1 MPSRRRA
8 LAAAGPI
15 NEGESQ
21 PLRRIVGAVEQSG
34 SRMLALLI
42 GALVAALAAL
52 AFILFRAWRLQAKV
66 AALESEVEDLSDR
79 HWEMKEAAERTRSLL
94 DAQGDVIVRRD
105 ADGLVTYANGA
116 FCALAGAPRERILGR
131 LYELRVIEQREPMVL
146 ADGTRVYDQKVASGN
161 GARWISWREATV
173 RDSTDERPGTQSV
186 GRDVTE
192 RAAAEHAITQA
203 RDHAEAAS
211 GAKSR
216 FLAVVSHEIRTP
228 LNGIL
233 GMSDLLLD
241 TALTAEQAT
250 YVNAVKTSG
259 QTLLSLIED
268 VLDFSKIEAGK
279 LELEAK
285 PFALAVLVEET
296 VELLAPRAQAK
307 GLEIASFVDDAL
319 PAQVVGDPTRLRQVL
334 LNLAGNA
341 IKFTESGGLT
351 IVVEPAVAAGE
362 VSFLVQDTGV
372 GIAREAQERIF
383 GEFEQADAG
392 ATRRFGGTGLG
403 LAICKR
409 IVERMHG
416 RIGVESRL
424 GLGSSFHF
432 TVPLPAAAGAAGAPA
447 SPDLRNASIL
457 IVSPSIA
464 APMIAERLARWG
476 ARTSTVHAGTDA
488 LALLPERQWDV
499 LIADY
504 GLGDEAIAAL
514 ASATRHIGA
523 RRIVLI
529 TPAERG
535 KLAALRDQGFNA
547 YLVKP
552 VRAASL
558 AALLDPAQARPE
570 LTSAS
575 SSAQDTAGLPAP
587 QERPAGLAI
596 LVAEDNEIN
605 ALLTRSLLER
615 LGHRATL
622 VGDGVAAYQ
631 AWLKAHAAGA
641 PFDLILM
648 DVQMPDGDG
657 IEATTRIRAAEI
669 SAAWAR
675 TQIVGLSA
683 NAFAEDREACLDAGM
698 DGFLVKPLDRG
709 ALDAILADRRR
720 SSLAA

>member
-1 MPSRRRA
+1 
-8 LAAAGPI
+8 
-15 NEGESQ
+15 
-21 PLRRIVGAVEQSG
+21 
-34 SRMLALLI
+34 MLALMI
-42 GALVAALAAL
+42 GALVAALTAL
-52 AFILFRAWRLQAKV
+52 AFTLFRAWRLQAKV
-66 AALESEVEDLSDR
+66 HALESEVEDLSDR
-79 HWEMKEAAERTRSLL
+79 HWEMKEATERTRSLL

-105 ADGLVTYANGA
+105 SDGLITYANEA
-116 FCALAGAPRERILGR
+116 FCTLAGAPREHILGR
-131 LYELRVIEQREPMVL
+131 LVELRVIEQGEPAVL
-146 ADGTRVYDQKVASGN
+146 ADGTRVYDQKIASGA
-161 GARWISWREATV
+161 GARWISWREAPV

-192 RAAAEHAITQA
+192 RAAAERAMTQA

-241 TALTAEQAT
+241 TALTPEQAT
-250 YVNAVKTSG
+250 YANAVKTSG
-259 QTLLSLIED
+259 QTLLALIED

-285 PFALAVLVEET
+285 PFGLAGLVEET

-307 GLEIASFVDDAL
+307 GLEIASYVDDAL
-319 PAQVVGDPTRLRQVL
+319 PAQLVGDPTRLRQVL

-341 IKFTESGGLT
+341 IKFTEAGGLT
-351 IVVEPAVAAGE
+351 IVVEPAVTPGD
-362 VSFLVQDTGV
+362 VSFVVQDTGV

-383 GEFEQADAG
+383 REFEQVDAG
-392 ATRRFGGTGLG
+392 TTRRFGGTGLG

-409 IVERMHG
+409 IVEGMHG

-432 TVPLPAAAGAAGAPA
+432 TVPLPVAGATAGPPPP
-447 SPDLRNASIL
+447 PDLRDASIL

-464 APMIAERLARWG
+464 APLIAERLTRWG
-476 ARTSTVHAGTDA
+476 ARICTVPDGTVA
-488 LALLPERQWDV
+488 LGLLPERQWDV
-499 LIADY
+499 LIADHA
-504 GLGDEAIAAL
+504 LGDQAIGAL
-514 ASATRHIGA
+514 ASATRHRAA

-529 TPAERG
+529 TPGERS
-535 KLAALRDQGFNA
+535 KLAALRDQGFDA

-558 AALLDPAQARPE
+558 AALLDPAQARSE
-570 LTSAS
+570 LA
-575 SSAQDTAGLPAP
+575 AAADDGHDAVAAAAPA
-587 QERPAGLAI
+587 ELPAGLAI

-605 ALLTRSLLER
+605 ALLARALLAR
-615 LGHRATL
+615 LGHRPTL
-622 VGDGVAAYQ
+622 VSGGVAAYQ
-631 AWLKAHAAGA
+631 AWLKAHAACA
-641 PFDLILM
+641 PYDLVLM

-657 IEATTRIRAAEI
+657 IEATRRIRTAES
-669 SAAWAR
+669 SAGMPR
-675 TQIVGLSA
+675 TPIVGLSA
-683 NAFAEDREACLDAGM
+683 NAFAEDRDACLAAGM
-698 DGFLVKPLDRG
+698 DGFLVKPLAR
-709 ALDAILADRRR
+709 AELDAILTERRR